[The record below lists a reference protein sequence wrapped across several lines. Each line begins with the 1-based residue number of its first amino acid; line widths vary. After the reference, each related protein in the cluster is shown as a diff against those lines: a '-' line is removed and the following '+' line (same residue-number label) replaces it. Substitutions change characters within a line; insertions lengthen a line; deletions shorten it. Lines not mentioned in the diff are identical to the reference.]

1 MTYTRPLDFEK
12 DYLDLKN
19 KLEDLKTY
27 TRQKN
32 LNLDSEIE
40 ALNTRVNVLKEERYR
55 NLTAWQ
61 VYQIARHQ
69 DRPLTLDYINAIFQD
84 FVELHGDRCYGDD
97 QAVVGGLAWFD
108 EIPVTVIGHQK
119 GKDTNQNIRRNFGM
133 SHPEGYR
140 KACRLMSQA
149 EKFRRPLI
157 CFIDTPGA
165 YPGPGAEERGQG
177 WAISQDLAQMS
188 GLKIPIVSLVIGE
201 GGSGGAL
208 ALGVADR
215 LLMLS
220 YAVYSVIS
228 PHGCA
233 SILWNDVG
241 RSEEMA
247 GNLKMTAPDL
257 MRLGIIDEII
267 PEPTEGAHRDPE
279 KTYRMVRERIKF
291 HLQELLDVDPVD
303 LVERR
308 YQRLRRIG
316 SPNEDL
322 ERKI

>member
-1 MTYTRPLDFEK
+1 MTYTRPLEFEK

-19 KLEDLKTY
+19 RLEELKKY
-27 TRQKN
+27 TMQKN
-32 LNLDSEIE
+32 INLDPEIE
-40 ALNTRVNVLKEERYR
+40 ALEARINTLTAERYR

-61 VYQIARHQ
+61 VYQIARRQ
-69 DRPLTLDYINAIFQD
+69 DRPFTLDYIDVVFQD

-97 QAVVGGLAWFD
+97 PAIVGGLAWF
-108 EIPVTVIGHQK
+108 EGIPVTVIGHQK

-140 KACRLMSQA
+140 KACRLMKQA
-149 EKFRRPLI
+149 EKFKRPLI

-165 YPGPGAEERGQG
+165 YPGTGAEERGQG
-177 WAISQDLAQMS
+177 WAISQGLAQMS
-188 GLKIPIVSLVIGE
+188 SLQTPIISMVIGE

-215 LLMLS
+215 VLMLS

-228 PHGCA
+228 PYGCA
-233 SILWNDVG
+233 SILLNDAS

-257 MRLGIIDEII
+257 LSLGIIDEII
-267 PEPTEGAHRDPE
+267 PEPLEGAHRNPE
-279 KTYRMVRERIKF
+279 MVCELAKDRISF
-291 HLQELLDVDPVD
+291 HLQELLKIDPAD
-303 LVERR
+303 LVEQR
-308 YQRLRRIG
+308 YHRLRQIG
-316 SPNEDL
+316 NA
-322 ERKI
+322 

>member
-1 MTYTRPLDFEK
+1 MTYNRPLEFEK
-12 DYLDLKN
+12 DYLELKN
-19 KLEDLKTY
+19 RLEDLRKY
-27 TRQKN
+27 ALQKN

-40 ALNTRVNVLKEERYR
+40 ALETRVSKLKEERYR
-55 NLTAWQ
+55 SLTAWQ

-69 DRPLTLDYINAIFQD
+69 DRPFTLDYIDAIFQD

-97 QAVVGGLAWFD
+97 PAVVGGLAWF
-108 EIPVTVIGHQK
+108 EGIPVTVIGHQK

-149 EKFRRPLI
+149 EKFKRPLI

-165 YPGPGAEERGQG
+165 YPGTGAEERGQA
-177 WAISQDLAQMS
+177 WAISQDLVQMS
-188 GLKIPIVSLVIGE
+188 QLQSPIISLVIGE

-208 ALGVADR
+208 AMGVADR
-215 LLMLS
+215 VLMLS

-233 SILWNDVG
+233 SILLNDVS
-241 RSEEMA
+241 RSEEIA

-257 MRLGIIDEII
+257 LRLGVIDEII
-267 PEPTEGAHRDPE
+267 PEPLEGAHRDHE
-279 KTYRMVRERIKF
+279 KTYQVVKERIGF
-291 HLQELLDVDPVD
+291 HLRELTGRDPAD
-303 LVERR
+303 LVEQR
-308 YQRLRRIG
+308 YRRLRQIG
-316 SPNEDL
+316 LQPS
-322 ERKI
+322 